1 MNKTQI
7 INIVGRTEFG
17 RRAAA
22 GFSLVELMVAMV
34 IGLIITFAVVQIFT
48 TSRTTYQTDEGL
60 ARVQEN
66 GRFAME
72 FLTREIR
79 QVGDLGCQQATEIMK
94 SGTSTTNPASMYDNA
109 SAKATIMT
117 GIQGYEF
124 QNTGAGDTYLISATN
139 PADVPAGW
147 LPAIDTVAAVPVPPY
162 ADITLDDAVTGGT
175 GLMGAGT
182 PGSDALVVQR
192 MINIVPATGVQE
204 DQTFIYVP
212 TGTMPAFG
220 PAAITNCER
229 VSFFNISANV
239 TVPGADRLAHDA
251 GNTCKL
257 WSSTGTKGGFS
268 LNYGGTGV
276 TVTPACASETQGYS
290 QAGNNKS
297 GYAAVGLVS
306 TTAFFIAKGASG
318 APALF
323 QRTAEWSL
331 AAGDYINSN
340 AQPAQE
346 LVDGIESMQILYGVD
361 TSASGDGTADTYVTA
376 DAVPSWIQVVSVQI
390 SLLARSANVTGDAA
404 DLTDDTNTYVLA
416 GPDAANGV
424 TIDPLD
430 DKRRRRI
437 FTTTVQLRN
446 RGL

>member
-1 MNKTQI
+1 
-7 INIVGRTEFG
+7 
-17 RRAAA
+17 
-22 GFSLVELMVAMV
+22 MVAMV

-79 QVGDLGCQQATEIMK
+79 QVGDLGCQQATEIIK
-94 SGTSTTNPASMYDNA
+94 IGESNTTNPATMYDNA
-109 SAKATIMT
+109 SAQSTLMT

-124 QNTGAGDTYLISATN
+124 QNTGAGDTYLITAAN
-139 PADVPAGW
+139 PANVSAGW
-147 LPAIDTVAAVPVPPY
+147 LPAKNTVVVPPVLPPPALQLKPDY
-162 ADITLDDAVTGGT
+162 TLTDAVTGGT
-175 GLMGAGT
+175 GLMPDAT

-192 MINIVPATGVQE
+192 MTNIVPAAGVQE
-204 DQTFIYVP
+204 DQTYVYVP
-212 TGTMPAFG
+212 SGTMPASG
-220 PAAITNCER
+220 PAAITNCQH
-229 VSFFNISANV
+229 VSFFNISENTA
-239 TVPGADRLAHDA
+239 VPGADRLGHDA
-251 GNTCKL
+251 GNNCKL
-257 WSSTGTKGGFS
+257 WRSNSTAGFS
-268 LNYGGTGV
+268 ASYGGTGV
-276 TVTPACASETQGYS
+276 TATPICQSEIQGYAQS
-290 QAGNNKS
+290 TNNTS
-297 GYAAVGLVS
+297 GAAVVGQVS
-306 TTAFFIAKGASG
+306 TTVFYIALGASG
-318 APALF
+318 SPALF
-323 QRTAEWSL
+323 QRAAEWDL
-331 AAGDYINSN
+331 AAEDYINSN
-340 AQPAQE
+340 AQPPQE

-361 TSASGDGTADTYVTA
+361 TGDDGTADTYVTA

-430 DKRRRRI
+430 DKRRRRV

-446 RGL
+446 RGY